1 MNNKNKKILALG
13 LCSIM
18 CITNV
23 GCSSLGKKESK
34 KKVETNVDL
43 SNIKDIRTVKVN
55 QDQAMLRFT
64 TQNKAGSISSLIL
77 KEKDGKYIYSIDG
90 IDKKGQGIIMTPSTP
105 RKSWLITCSRS
116 LTWASRW
123 ATAT

>member
-77 KEKDGKYIYSIDG
+77 KEKDGKYI
-90 IDKKGQGIIMTPSTP
+90 
-105 RKSWLITCSRS
+105 
-116 LTWASRW
+116 
-123 ATAT
+123 